1 VHDFKAGRDVHVGGD
16 LVINDTSEQYKLLSQ
31 CSTEELLA
39 EREHRDALASKERRK
54 QQRWQIYGMG
64 VAIATFAPFQLG
76 LVSALSNTVLSI
88 IQVAGFVL
96 GIATFLGGARPTEF
110 EQRQLNTLNEIA
122 HLLRERRV
130 E

>member
-1 VHDFKAGRDVHVGGD
+1 VRDFNAGRDVHVGGD
-16 LVINDTSEQYKLLSQ
+16 LIIQDGSELYKPLSQ
-31 CSTEELLA
+31 CSKEELPA
-39 EREHRDALASKERRK
+39 EREHRDALAAKERRRRQK
-54 QQRWQIYGMG
+54 WQIYGIE
-64 VAIATFAPFQLG
+64 IAVVTFAPFQLG
-76 LVSALSNTVLSI
+76 LVSESSNTVLSI

-110 EQRQLNTLNEIA
+110 EQRQLATLDEIT